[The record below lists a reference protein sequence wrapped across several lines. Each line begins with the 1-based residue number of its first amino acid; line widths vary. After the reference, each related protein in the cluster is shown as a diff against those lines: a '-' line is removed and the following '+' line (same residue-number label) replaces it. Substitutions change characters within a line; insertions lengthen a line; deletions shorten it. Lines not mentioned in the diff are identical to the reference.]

1 MCNVRI
7 FDRKKNMRIYYC
19 KANSHEDIYN
29 LMMNLTDNDHEIAS
43 DAASWC
49 ELASVGEVYDFREG
63 TLKIEEG
70 E

>member
-7 FDRKKNMRIYYC
+7 FDRKNMRVYYR
-19 KANSHEDIYN
+19 KANNHEDIYN

-49 ELASVGEVYDFREG
+49 ELASIGEVYDFREG
-63 TLKIEEG
+63 TLKIEGG

>member
-7 FDRKKNMRIYYC
+7 FDRKNMRIYYC
-19 KANSHEDIYN
+19 KANNHEDIYN
-29 LMMNLTDNDHEIAS
+29 LMMNLTNNDHEIAS

-63 TLKIEEG
+63 TLKIEE
-70 E
+70 EE